1 MPWQAITAL
10 WPVVA
15 AVSEA
20 WPRSSELYPASQACL
35 IKCQFVT
42 QSSTAMMTSQ
52 NRSSLETRWR
62 QMCGFKTQRL
72 PSTSPAKTMSLPSS
86 ASTECESNR
95 TPSVRIA
102 SGSRACCFEFSRPQS
117 TCILCTAAA
126 AVFGQCNIP
135 RVCAR
140 PRVDVVPCDA
150 MCRTCVPRMLTSVR
164 VLPCSAFFEPR
175 SCEHVG
181 LRNEGELTG
190 SWKIATIASL
200 TCTERPFIAC
210 VRGTRCH
217 CFARI
222 PVLAQSHVYTLLIYA
237 PRHAK

>member
-1 MPWQAITAL
+1 LTQAVFSMPWQAITAL

-126 AVFGQCNIP
+126 ARLWSMQHSARLRPSTRRCRAVRRYVP
-135 RVCAR
+135 YVCASHANER
-140 PRVDVVPCDA
+140 AR
-150 MCRTCVPRMLTSVR
+150 LTLQCIFR
-164 VLPCSAFFEPR
+164 AE
-175 SCEHVG
+175 
-181 LRNEGELTG
+181 EL
-190 SWKIATIASL
+190 
-200 TCTERPFIAC
+200 
-210 VRGTRCH
+210 
-217 CFARI
+217 
-222 PVLAQSHVYTLLIYA
+222 
-237 PRHAK
+237 